1 MTILE
6 TLIKLRD
13 DLKLWATNNLKTK
26 ADKAT
31 TLAGYGITDAYTKLE
46 VESQITDLQMDLR
59 DGLNSKAN
67 VATTLAGY
75 GIADAYTKTHVD
87 TAIAQKSQVQIITW
101 EADD

>member
-26 ADKAT
+26 ADVAN
-31 TLAGYGITDAYTKLE
+31 TLAGYGITDAYTKT
-46 VESQITDLQMDLR
+46 QI
-59 DGLNSKAN
+59 
-67 VATTLAGY
+67 
-75 GIADAYTKTHVD
+75 D

-101 EADD
+101 GADD